1 MAGLP
6 PEEARLAMDLFAER
20 KSIEEKVKKASAGQ
34 LAFAGKFRQ
43 PDVIRLLSRGDPEQP
58 KDAVGPTTLALF
70 NPKELPS
77 DLPELDRRR
86 ALVEWIVSEGNP
98 LTARVMA
105 NRIWQGHFGTGL
117 VETANDFGNNGSKPT
132 HPELLDWLANE
143 LIRVNWSLKAMH
155 RTIVLSATYR
165 QSTRF
170 NREAF
175 AKDSDDRLLWRYP
188 LRRLDAEIIRDSM
201 LMVAGELNPK
211 MGGPGFDLFNQ
222 RGGLSGFSPIEVPE
236 GEGRRRMIYAHKVRR
251 ERDAVFGAFDC
262 PDGGQST
269 ERRRESTTPIQAL
282 NLLNSQF
289 TLVESAAFATRVK
302 GEVGHLPDDQ
312 IRRCYEVALNRSPT
326 AHELEEARPV
336 IEKHGLE
343 TLCRVLFNSNEFLF
357 WP

>member
-1 MAGLP
+1 
-6 PEEARLAMDLFAER
+6 
-20 KSIEEKVKKASAGQ
+20 
-34 LAFAGKFRQ
+34 
-43 PDVIRLLSRGDPEQP
+43 
-58 KDAVGPTTLALF
+58 
-70 NPKELPS
+70 
-77 DLPELDRRR
+77 
-86 ALVEWIVSEGNP
+86 
-98 LTARVMA
+98 
-105 NRIWQGHFGTGL
+105 
-117 VETANDFGNNGSKPT
+117 
-132 HPELLDWLANE
+132 
-143 LIRVNWSLKAMH
+143 
-155 RTIVLSATYR
+155 
-165 QSTRF
+165 
-170 NREAF
+170 
-175 AKDSDDRLLWRYP
+175 
-188 LRRLDAEIIRDSM
+188 
-201 LMVAGELNPK
+201 
-211 MGGPGFDLFNQ
+211 
-222 RGGLSGFSPIEVPE
+222 
-236 GEGRRRMIYAHKVRR
+236 MIYAHKVRR